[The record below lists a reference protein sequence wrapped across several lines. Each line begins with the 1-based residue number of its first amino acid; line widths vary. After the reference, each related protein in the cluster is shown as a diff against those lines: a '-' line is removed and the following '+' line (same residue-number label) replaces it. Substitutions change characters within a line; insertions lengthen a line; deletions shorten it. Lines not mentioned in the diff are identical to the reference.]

1 MYTLCLACTQIQAPR
16 TKAGVSM
23 YPVVGT
29 DSLGS
34 TTLSSPYQLGGCGNP
49 PKTQVP
55 NRSQGKPQ
63 DSGLR
68 PAGLALLAH
77 LLPIFVQFCPPS
89 CPLSV
94 LQREDMRSDSPGTAG
109 WCSEVACVSPAGA
122 SGLVSPVLTLLS
134 SSTGLSQS
142 LEHHAVLLP
151 PVLSQASSPP
161 VPSSVVSCDICC
173 VPAVLTIPQSTPCG
187 SSKACVIWRCR
198 PDTGQYVAHS
208 RCTVA
213 V

>member
-1 MYTLCLACTQIQAPR
+1 METRCWVIYTLCLACTQIQAPR

-23 YPVVGT
+23 HPVVGT

-49 PKTQVP
+49 PKIQVP
-55 NRSQGKPQ
+55 SRSQGQPQ

-94 LQREDMRSDSPGTAG
+94 LQHEDIRSDSPGTAG
-109 WCSEVACVSPAGA
+109 WCSEVACVFPCRCLWPSVTHPHAVVQLHWAFSVTGAPRCPPAPCPQPGQ
-122 SGLVSPVLTLLS
+122 LS
-134 SSTGLSQS
+134 SGPILHRF
-142 LEHHAVLLP
+142 L
-151 PVLSQASSPP
+151 
-161 VPSSVVSCDICC
+161 
-173 VPAVLTIPQSTPCG
+173 
-187 SSKACVIWRCR
+187 
-198 PDTGQYVAHS
+198 
-208 RCTVA
+208 
-213 V
+213 